1 MAAVLPNPS
10 IDFVPLDQLT
20 ADELDDLVENIEY
33 LATYINNNMLTLTV
47 TTTDPGE
54 GSALAANTL
63 LAVVNA

>member
-10 IDFVPLDQLT
+10 MDFVPLDQLT

>member
-10 IDFVPLDQLT
+10 MDFVPLDQLT

-47 TTTDPGE
+47 TTSDPGE